1 MSPDYG
7 YPTDLTDDQWALLQ
21 PLLPERTWHPGG
33 PGRPPCDVR
42 RIVNGILYLN
52 KTGCQWRLVP
62 KACGHWSTIYGSFK
76 RWRRDGVWARLME
89 TLRQW
94 ERRGLGRNPEPSAGS
109 MDSQSIKTAT

>member
-7 YPTDLTDDQWALLQ
+7 YPTDLTDDQWELLQ
-21 PLLPERTWHPGG
+21 PLLPERAWHAGG

-62 KACGHWSTIYGSFK
+62 QEFGHRSTISGYFK
-76 RWRRDGVWARLME
+76 RWRRDGVWTRVME
-89 TLRQW
+89 TFRQW
-94 ERRGLGRNPEPSAGS
+94 ERRYLGRNPEPSAGS
-109 MDSQSIKTAT
+109 IDA